1 MDFADTGDPVCLPEP
16 SPNCV
21 FPLAVPPPQCAAS
34 VPQASG
40 GWTLCFWK
48 SDSPE
53 VTPSHGGEMGT
64 SFFLCSP
71 NTLPLSLPRK
81 TGVMCSLLNHNF
93 CYIYT
98 QHLNSL

>member
-1 MDFADTGDPVCLPEP
+1 MDFADTGDSVCLPEP

-21 FPLAVPPPQCAAS
+21 FPLAVPPPPCAAS

-53 VTPSHGGEMGT
+53 VTPSHGGEWGLP
-64 SFFLCSP
+64 SFSVARIPSPYLCLERQGLCVLCLIIIS
-71 NTLPLSLPRK
+71 
-81 TGVMCSLLNHNF
+81 V
-93 CYIYT
+93 IYT
-98 QHLNSL
+98 LNI